1 MRLTV
6 FLVTKGR
13 EKFLDEILN
22 SFERLFEYDVDF
34 LILDNGAPKSIGVKL
49 KSWQQKNSDRI
60 KLVRFEDND
69 SRFSPQWD
77 VIRENNVDWVVCPS
91 DDDVI
96 RMEIIAK
103 WETALSDNPD
113 MVGFASSAAIMNENG
128 ELTGEVIR
136 PSSSNFSSS
145 TNRIAAGFYEPPFH
159 WPCLFMRVS
168 KLPLHT
174 PPSRY
179 AYDWWLGLQL
189 LIAGE
194 VVTSDSIGIN
204 YRVHPQ
210 QESFLAPLRRKYFEA
225 HIWIDRLASSK
236 EFIAWVKALTDSERI
251 RFWDQLL
258 TSYPIYGDSDFS
270 RPILTSVF
278 HALMESCDNS
288 QTAMIIANKYA
299 FSSGVFIKNGEVKNL
314 ISQLPPLSEIAKG
327 NINITSAPN
336 ACQKI
341 RSVCQYFN
349 YQMGYQNYLISCTHS
364 SRSNDSILIECEK
377 LYDHM
382 DEINSDLVISQVTEY
397 LENNGKIRFVVT
409 SGEKLIIKIFRKFKN
424 RIPKVLRDYLRMLKS
439 KAVGLSG

>member
-1 MRLTV
+1 M
-6 FLVTKGR
+6 
-13 EKFLDEILN
+13 
-22 SFERLFEYDVDF
+22 
-34 LILDNGAPKSIGVKL
+34 
-49 KSWQQKNSDRI
+49 
-60 KLVRFEDND
+60 
-69 SRFSPQWD
+69 
-77 VIRENNVDWVVCPS
+77 
-91 DDDVI
+91 
-96 RMEIIAK
+96 
-103 WETALSDNPD
+103 
-113 MVGFASSAAIMNENG
+113 
-128 ELTGEVIR
+128 
-136 PSSSNFSSS
+136 
-145 TNRIAAGFYEPPFH
+145 
-159 WPCLFMRVS
+159 
-168 KLPLHT
+168 
-174 PPSRY
+174 
-179 AYDWWLGLQL
+179 QL